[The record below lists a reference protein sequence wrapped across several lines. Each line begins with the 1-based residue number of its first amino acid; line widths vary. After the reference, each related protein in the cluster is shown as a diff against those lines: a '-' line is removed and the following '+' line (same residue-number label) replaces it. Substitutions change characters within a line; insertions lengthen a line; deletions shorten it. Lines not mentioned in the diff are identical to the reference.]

1 MEDTGIIRK
10 VREHTD
16 WCSSIV
22 YSTKRDGSLRT
33 CLDPKRLNESI
44 KRCPHK
50 MPTLEEINP
59 AFVGA
64 KHFSKLDAKAGY
76 WSVQLEEQSQLL
88 TTFRTPIG
96 RYCYQRLP
104 FGLCVSQDIFQQRM
118 DEILESLEGCVGIA
132 DDICIF
138 GATQEEHDQR
148 LIALMEVA
156 KSAGLVFNST
166 KCSINQSSISFFG
179 NVYSA
184 AGIGPD
190 PTKVKDINEM
200 PVPQDRDDLQRFL
213 GMVTYMGGFIPNL
226 SRLSSILRDLLRKD
240 VPFEWSEDH
249 QMAFNTLKGAITT
262 DASMAYYDVTKP
274 ITLEVDTS
282 QKGLGAALGQEK
294 KPIAFASKTL
304 TKTQSN
310 YSNIEREMLSLVHG
324 VERFHTYL
332 YGRSFTIITDHKPLE
347 MICNKPIRIIDKP
360 SKTWFRGTV
369 REKCAEPRSYVVETA
384 GGSML

>member
-1 MEDTGIIRK
+1 M
-10 VREHTD
+10 
-16 WCSSIV
+16 
-22 YSTKRDGSLRT
+22 L
-33 CLDPKRLNESI
+33 
-44 KRCPHK
+44 
-50 MPTLEEINP
+50 
-59 AFVGA
+59 
-64 KHFSKLDAKAGY
+64 
-76 WSVQLEEQSQLL
+76 SVQLEEQSQLL
-88 TTFRTPIG
+88 TIFRTPFG

-104 FGLCVSQDIFQQRM
+104 FGLCVSQDVFQQRM

-132 DDICIF
+132 EDICIF

-148 LIALMEVA
+148 LIALMDVA
-156 KSAGLVFNST
+156 TSAGLVFNST
-166 KCSINQSSISFFG
+166 KCSINKSSISFFG

-213 GMVTYMGGFIPNL
+213 GMVTYMGGGFIPNL

-262 DASMAYYDVTKP
+262 DASTSYYDVTKP
-274 ITLEVDTS
+274 ITLEFDAS
-282 QKGLGAALGQEK
+282 QKGLGAALVQEK
-294 KPIAFASKTL
+294 KPIVFASKTL

-347 MICNKPIRIIDKP
+347 MICNKPIASAPPRLQRMPVKIQGYDYSVKYRPGNEMIMSDVLSRLPNP
-360 SKTWFRGTV
+360 S
-369 REKCAEPRSYVVETA
+369 ERSEVQRTRLESRRSVT
-384 GGSML
+384 

>member
-1 MEDTGIIRK
+1 MEDTGIIWK

-22 YSTKRDGSLRT
+22 YSTKRDGSLRI

-96 RYCYQRLP
+96 RYCYQHLP

-138 GATQEEHDQR
+138 GATQEEHDKR

-190 PTKVKDINEM
+190 PAKVKDINEM
-200 PVPQDRDDLQRFL
+200 PVPQDRDDLQRFI
-213 GMVTYMGGFIPNL
+213 GMVTYMEGFIPNL

-282 QKGLGAALGQEK
+282 QKGLGAALIQEK

-310 YSNIEREMLSLVHG
+310 YGNIEREMLSLVHG
-324 VERFHTYL
+324 VERFQTYL

-347 MICNKPIRIIDKP
+347 MI
-360 SKTWFRGTV
+360 
-369 REKCAEPRSYVVETA
+369 
-384 GGSML
+384 

>member
-1 MEDTGIIRK
+1 MDFD
-10 VREHTD
+10 VD
-16 WCSSIV
+16 LP
-22 YSTKRDGSLRT
+22 DLT
-33 CLDPKRLNESI
+33 CPDLFLI
-44 KRCPHK
+44 
-50 MPTLEEINP
+50 
-59 AFVGA
+59 
-64 KHFSKLDAKAGY
+64 
-76 WSVQLEEQSQLL
+76 SVERV
-88 TTFRTPIG
+88 T
-96 RYCYQRLP
+96 

-132 DDICIF
+132 DICIF

-184 AGIGPD
+184 SGIGPD

-213 GMVTYMGGFIPNL
+213 GIVTYMGGFIPNL
-226 SRLSSILRDLLRKD
+226 SRLSSILQDLLRKD

-274 ITLEVDTS
+274 ITLEVDAS
-282 QKGLGAALGQEK
+282 QKGLGAALVQEK

-347 MICNKPIRIIDKP
+347 MICNKPIASAP
-360 SKTWFRGTV
+360 
-369 REKCAEPRSYVVETA
+369 PRLQR
-384 GGSML
+384 MLVKIQGYDYSVKYSRATK